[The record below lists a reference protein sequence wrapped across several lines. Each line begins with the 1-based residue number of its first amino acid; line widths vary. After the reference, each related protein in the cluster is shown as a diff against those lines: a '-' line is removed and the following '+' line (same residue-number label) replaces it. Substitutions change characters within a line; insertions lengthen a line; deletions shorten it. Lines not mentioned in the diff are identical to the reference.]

1 VLCLG
6 LLVLLAIG
14 APISV
19 AIGLSGVI
27 FLVLKGYPLALVSQK
42 IFHATDQFI
51 FLAVPLFILA
61 GHLMNLTGMSN
72 RIIQF
77 MQSLVGFIRGGLA
90 MVNIAAS
97 MAFSGVSG
105 AAVADTAALGTI
117 LIPQMEERGYS
128 KEFSAAIT
136 SASSCIGPIIPPSIP
151 LVIYGVIADTS
162 IAELFLGG
170 VIPGILIGLSL
181 MIICYVMALL
191 YGFPKEIRPN
201 LKRIYT
207 DAKGAFFALLM
218 PFIILGGILFGIV
231 TPTEASVIAVVYSFV
246 VGVFVYKELDF
257 KKIPGILVKTVDQSA
272 IIVWLLG
279 MATVVSWI
287 LSNEQIPQQL
297 ANWMISYELSLF
309 TLLMLINILFLMVG
323 MFLEPAPAMVMLV
336 PIFLPIVRNL
346 GMDPVHF
353 GVVVVMNLIIGL
365 LTPPTAPVLMVA
377 SSISGLAIGRLA
389 RATLPFILT
398 EIAVLILVTN
408 IPGLVMWIPLFYR
421 SLQ

>member
-257 KKIPGILVKTVDQSA
+257 KKIPGILVNTVDQSA

-389 RATLPFILT
+389 RATLPFILI
-398 EIAVLILVTN
+398 EIAVIILVTN
-408 IPGLVMWIPLFYR
+408 IPGLVMWIQLFYR